1 MDEKFQKIYVGTNEG
16 ITSVVD
22 CLVNS
27 LEKDMLLV
35 IPPEN
40 KNFQNLIT
48 LKLLKREAATLGKN
62 IIIISSNSAIKKMAP
77 KVGLRTI
84 DYFQIEENQPE
95 IFYEEKQEK
104 SGKIS
109 DILPPSVGFQKSAK
123 RMPIFEDKSDDFIE
137 EERQESGKSKFLEK
151 FALKK
156 EEESIKQNDWDFEDN
171 SAEGKIDSSE
181 ELIEKKDNHY
191 SKKGSPILKNI
202 SLAFSGNKVFVYVL
216 SVIAV
221 AIVLFAF
228 VSLPKAKV
236 EITPKIENISFDLSM
251 ELDKNV
257 SETNVS
263 QKKIPA
269 QLIQIEREAKNT
281 FSSSGRKTKES
292 RATGIITAYNN
303 YNSSSQSLV
312 ATTRFISESGK
323 LFRTTTTVNIPGA
336 TVSGDKIIPSTQD
349 VEVVAAEP
357 GEDYNIGP
365 STFSIPGFAGTPK
378 YTGFYGKS
386 NNAMSGGFRGE
397 VKFITKDDIK
407 SAEDSLQK
415 QLVGLKD
422 EITSKIPQGLKLID
436 GASEIKFEE
445 ASAPKV
451 GDEGEKFE
459 ITFKGIAS
467 ALVFNEEEVK
477 KLIEQTI
484 SGKIVADKKAL
495 PKTQKITYAIKSI
508 NLKDGKASL
517 SIKAEEGITGTVDM
531 DSLKNELASK
541 NISEVKNYLSSLT
554 SIENARVTLWP
565 FWIKKFPSS
574 PDKIDI
580 EIIL

>member
-27 LEKDMLLV
+27 LEKDILLV

-40 KNFQNLIT
+40 KNFQNIIT

-84 DYFQIEENQPE
+84 DYFQIEENQAE
-95 IFYEEKQEK
+95 VFYEEKKENL
-104 SGKIS
+104 GKIS
-109 DILPPSVGFQKSAK
+109 DILPPAHGFQKSGK
-123 RMPIFEDKSDDFIE
+123 RMPIFESSEESLVE
-137 EERQESGKSKFLEK
+137 EEKKEIGKSKFFEK
-151 FALKK
+151 FSLKK
-156 EEESIKQNDWDFEDN
+156 EESIKQNDWDFEDDL
-171 SAEGKIDSSE
+171 SQDKIDSSE
-181 ELIEKKDNHY
+181 DLLEKKEKI
-191 SKKGSPILKNI
+191 SSRKIKPFFKNI
-202 SLAFSGNKVFVYVL
+202 SLIFSGNKIFIYVL
-216 SVIAV
+216 GTIA
-221 AIVLFAF
+221 IGIILFAF
-228 VSLPKAKV
+228 ISLPKAKV

-251 ELDKNV
+251 ELDK
-257 SETNVS
+257 SIAETNIS

-269 QLIQIEREAKNT
+269 QLIQIEREAKNS
-281 FSSSGRKTKES
+281 FSSSGKKTKES
-292 RATGIITAYNN
+292 RATGIITVYNN

-323 LFRTTTTVNIPGA
+323 LFRTTTTVNVPGM
-336 TVSGDKIIPSTQD
+336 TTSGASTQD

-386 NNAMSGGFRGE
+386 NNTMSGGFRGE
-397 VKFITKDDIK
+397 VKFVTSDDIK
-407 SAEDSLQK
+407 SSGESLKK

-436 GASEIKFEE
+436 GASEVRFEE
-445 ASAPKV
+445 SSVPKV
-451 GDEGEKFE
+451 GDEVDKFE
-459 ITFKGIAS
+459 VIFKGIAS
-467 ALVFNEEEVK
+467 ALVFNEEEIK

-484 SGKIVADKKAL
+484 SGKIVADKKVL
-495 PKTQKITYAIKSI
+495 PKTQKITYVIKSI

-517 SIKAEEGITGTVDM
+517 SIKAEEGITGTVDV
-531 DSLKNELASK
+531 DILKNELASK
-541 NISEVKNYLSSLT
+541 SISEVKNYLSSLT

-565 FWIKKFPSS
+565 FWIKKFPSNS
-574 PDKIDI
+574 EKIDI